1 MPHFPTYS
9 VYCTNTKIKHFI
21 LYQEY
26 EMEVREAGYFIKG
39 SDGSYRQLTRKMK
52 NVGECYSLELPPFGV
67 IVEVMNC

>member
-1 MPHFPTYS
+1 TYS

-26 EMEVREAGYFIKG
+26 EMEVREAGYFIEG

-67 IVEVMNC
+67 IVEFMNC

>member
-39 SDGSYRQLTRKMK
+39 ESPR
-52 NVGECYSLELPPFGV
+52 V
-67 IVEVMNC
+67 